1 MGLMEE
7 SVKLSI
13 EGRKNAIFNA
23 YEVPDN
29 MQAHIKELFN
39 KIEELGKSCKDS
51 ADFEAKFAS
60 GSLNT
65 EYTQLFT
72 DLAMSGAKCKFGP
85 APGEIEEVDQ
95 AEVAKDLAKDYAE
108 MEVDGAVQHVRG
120 RAYRAAESKVR
131 DIPVIGDAIDAKRK
145 FDFFKTITGGN
156 NEE

>member
-29 MQAHIKELFN
+29 MQARIKELFN

-60 GSLNT
+60 GPLNA

-108 MEVDGAVQHVRG
+108 MEVEGAAQSVRG

-131 DIPVIGDAIDAKRK
+131 DIPVIGDAIDMKRK
-145 FDFFKTITGGN
+145 IDFFTRFKK
-156 NEE
+156 EEDEE

>member
-1 MGLMEE
+1 MEE

-13 EGRKNAIFNA
+13 DGRKNAIFNA

-29 MQAHIKELFN
+29 MQARIKELFN

-60 GSLNT
+60 GPLNA

-108 MEVDGAVQHVRG
+108 MEVEGAVQHVRG

>member
-1 MGLMEE
+1 MEE

>member
-60 GSLNT
+60 GPLNA

-108 MEVDGAVQHVRG
+108 MEVEGAVQHVRG

>member
-13 EGRKNAIFNA
+13 DGRKNAIFNA

-29 MQAHIKELFN
+29 MQARIKELFN

-60 GSLNT
+60 GPLNA

-108 MEVDGAVQHVRG
+108 MEVEGAVQHVRG

>member
-1 MGLMEE
+1 MEE

-29 MQAHIKELFN
+29 MQARIKELFN

-60 GSLNT
+60 GPLNA

-85 APGEIEEVDQ
+85 AQGEIEEVDQ

-108 MEVDGAVQHVRG
+108 MEIDGAVQHVRG

>member
-1 MGLMEE
+1 MEE

-13 EGRKNAIFNA
+13 DGRKNAIFNA

-29 MQAHIKELFN
+29 MQARIKELFN

>member
-1 MGLMEE
+1 MEE

-60 GSLNT
+60 GPLNA

-108 MEVDGAVQHVRG
+108 MEVEGAVQHVRG